1 MDFKTALMEGKKVVI
16 NLVID
21 DLEVLFRIE
30 LNTVFHYTLIH
41 EKTNTRLYSYAY
53 ALDPKQSM
61 MWNLE
66 DCIKKTDE
74 QLGKLVYSKKT
85 GEFSVPNDIQ
95 DLAYQTFQ
103 KYMKKKE
110 DCCICLEK
118 AVHKTTCGHVC
129 CHKCLAKVN
138 SCPICR
144 KKL

>member
-1 MDFKTALMEGKKVVI
+1 MKK
-16 NLVID
+16 
-21 DLEVLFRIE
+21 RII
-30 LNTVFHYTLIH
+30 VYIH
-41 EKTNTRLYSYAY
+41 I
-53 ALDPKQSM
+53 LDPQQSM

-66 DCIKKTDE
+66 DCIQKTYE

-103 KYMKKKE
+103 KYTKKEE

-118 AVHKTTCGHVC
+118 AVHKTLCGHVC

-138 SCPICR
+138 ICPICR